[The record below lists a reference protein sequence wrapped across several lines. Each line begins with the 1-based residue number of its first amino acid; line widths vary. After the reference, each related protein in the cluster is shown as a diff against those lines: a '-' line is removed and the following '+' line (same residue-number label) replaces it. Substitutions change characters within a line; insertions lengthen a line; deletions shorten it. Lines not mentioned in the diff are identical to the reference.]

1 MMTIGEEKEV
11 FKQIGDL
18 SSKISYLNG
27 EIYNA
32 KKKFETIQ
40 LAVDKTFTL
49 SDYDK
54 GVIQGYQNVINM
66 FGPWIWRNT
75 EKEMEEKL

>member
-1 MMTIGEEKEV
+1 MAIGEEIDV

-18 SSKISYLNG
+18 SSEISYLKSQ
-27 EIYNA
+27 IYNA

-40 LAVDKTFTL
+40 IVIDRSFAL
-49 SDYDK
+49 SDYDN
-54 GVIQGYQNVINM
+54 GLIQGYQNVLNM

-75 EKEMEEKL
+75 EKNLEENQ